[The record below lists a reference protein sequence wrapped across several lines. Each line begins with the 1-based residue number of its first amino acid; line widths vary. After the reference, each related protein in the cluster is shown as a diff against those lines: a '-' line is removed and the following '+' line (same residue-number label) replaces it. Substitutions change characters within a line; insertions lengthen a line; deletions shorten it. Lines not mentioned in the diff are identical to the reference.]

1 MKSDKLENYIKN
13 QLENREITPSRDLWS
28 EIKMDTG
35 ESPQKSTKNNRLI
48 LLLAACFI
56 LIFGLAGL
64 LFMKEQKQVDHISVA
79 KLDQPVEI
87 QQQKETVQ
95 PETPVKADTVTPV
108 IRKESPKN
116 TIAQQHPANTVQ
128 KQTSVQEIHS
138 KPENVI
144 SVEEP
149 KTAPAL
155 PNQEKIASSTTTK
168 EQTDKKR
175 KYVDPKILLFSVENR
190 EAIEKTKDGSNVASV
205 QIHK

>member
-28 EIKMDTG
+28 EIKMDIG
-35 ESPQKSTKNNRLI
+35 ESPQKSTKNNRLVW
-48 LLLAACFI
+48 LLAACFI

-79 KLDQPVEI
+79 KQDQPIEI

-95 PETPVKADTVTPV
+95 SEAPVKADTVIPV

-128 KQTSVQEIHS
+128 KQTPVQEIHS